1 MGGVIL
7 LREIHEDFELDYL
20 SPSAAKSR
28 FSKGR
33 KREEEKCQ
41 IRTDFQRD
49 RDRIIHAKAFRRMK
63 HKTQVFISP
72 EGDHYRTRLT
82 HTLEV
87 SQIARTIARA
97 LKLNEDLTEAIALG
111 HDLGHTPFG
120 HAGEKALN
128 MLCSKGFEHNKQSL
142 RVVDRLEKEGLGLN
156 LTYEVRNGI
165 LNHRTGGKPE
175 TFEGKIVRLSDKI
188 AYINHDIDDAQRAGI
203 LKESDIPRDITDIIG
218 HTNSDRLN
226 TFIKDVIFYSF
237 DKNDILMSPNIGQI
251 MADLRKF
258 MFDNVY
264 NDKRSEDESRK
275 VEYMIGGLFEYFIKN
290 PDKMKNEFINLLSN
304 GEDIETVVCDFIAC
318 MTDRYAVKLYSD
330 LFIPSSWSIY

>member
-1 MGGVIL
+1 M
-7 LREIHEDFELDYL
+7 LREIHEEFELKYL
-20 SPSAAKSR
+20 KDSAAKSR

-33 KREEEKCQ
+33 QRPEEKCQ

-49 RDRIIHAKAFRRMK
+49 RDRIIHSKAFRRMK

-97 LKLNEDLTEAIALG
+97 LMLNEDLTEAIALG
-111 HDLGHTPFG
+111 HDMGHTPFG

-128 MLCSKGFEHNKQSL
+128 LLCSNGFEHNKQSL

-156 LTYEVRNGI
+156 LTFEVRDGI
-165 LNHRTGGKPE
+165 LNHRTGCTPE
-175 TFEGKIVRLSDKI
+175 TLEGKIVRISDKI

-203 LKESDIPRDITDIIG
+203 LEESDIPKNITDIIG

-237 DKNDILMSPNIGQI
+237 GKNDIQMSPETGEV
-251 MADLRKF
+251 MLRLRKF

-264 NDKRSEDESRK
+264 NDKRSETESKK
-275 VEYMIGGLFEYFIKN
+275 VEYIIEGLYEYFIKY
-290 PDKMKNEFINLLSN
+290 PDKMNYEFINLLNS
-304 GEDIETVVCDFIAC
+304 GEDIQTVVCDFIAC
-318 MTDRYAVKLYSD
+318 MTDRYAIKLYSD

>member
-1 MGGVIL
+1 MSL
-7 LREIHEDFELDYL
+7 LSRYA
-20 SPSAAKSR
+20 SKSR
-28 FSKGR
+28 LTKGR
-33 KREEEKCQ
+33 RVSEEKCE

-49 RDRIIHAKAFRRMK
+49 RDRIIHSKAFRRMK

-97 LKLNEDLTEAIALG
+97 LRLNEDLTEAIALG

-120 HAGEKALN
+120 HAGERALN
-128 MLCSKGFEHNKQSL
+128 LICPNGFEHNVQSL
-142 RVVDRLEKEGLGLN
+142 RVIDRLEKDGNGLN

-165 LNHRTGGKPE
+165 LNHRTGGNPL
-175 TFEGKIVRLSDKI
+175 TMEGKIVRLSDKI
-188 AYINHDIDDAQRAGI
+188 AYINHDIDDAQRAGL
-203 LKESDIPRDITDIIG
+203 LKESDIPKDIIEIIG
-218 HTNSDRLN
+218 NTNSDRLD
-226 TFIKDVIFYSF
+226 TFIKDVIFYSM
-237 DKNDILMSPNIGQI
+237 DKDSIQMSPTVSNV

-264 NDKRSEDESRK
+264 NDRRSEEESRK
-275 VEYMIGGLFEYFIKN
+275 VEYMISGLFEYFMKN
-290 PDKMKNEFINLLSN
+290 SGKMKNEFINLIN
-304 GEDIETVVCDFIAC
+304 DGENTETVVCDFIAC

-330 LFIPSSWSIY
+330 TFIPASWGIY